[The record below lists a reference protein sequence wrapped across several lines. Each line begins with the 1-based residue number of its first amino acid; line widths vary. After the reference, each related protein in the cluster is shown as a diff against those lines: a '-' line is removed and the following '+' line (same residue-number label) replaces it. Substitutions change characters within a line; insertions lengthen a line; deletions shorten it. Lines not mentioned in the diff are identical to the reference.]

1 MIRRA
6 RRRRTAAPAG
16 ALCAAL
22 SLLLTGCGAA
32 DEGTN
37 GVSELSAGTIEKK
50 ARAAAGAA
58 DSVRL
63 SGTVVS
69 KGQAYRLEMR
79 LKRSGGI
86 GEVSTRGGNN
96 FQLLRVKDA
105 LYLKASSEFWIQ
117 QEQGADADSPSKAD
131 RAAAKK
137 LQGKYVKVPQGD
149 SAYDQLSSFTRMR
162 VLLDGLL
169 TMKGERERGEST
181 TVDGV
186 PAVRVGAD
194 GGRGGT
200 LYVSLNGTPYPLRM
214 ERGGGAGT
222 VELDDW
228 NKKFALRAPK
238 DGQVVDY
245 GKKISAS
252 DGAKKS

>member
-6 RRRRTAAPAG
+6 RRRRTAAPAWVLG
-16 ALCAAL
+16 AVLP
-22 SLLLTGCGAA
+22 LLLAGCGGA

-50 ARAAAGAA
+50 ARAAAEAA

-86 GEVSTRGGNN
+86 GEVSTRGGNT
-96 FQLLRVKDA
+96 FQLLRVKDE
-105 LYLKASSEFWIQ
+105 LYLKANSEFWIQ

-137 LQGKYVKVPQGD
+137 LEGMYVKVPKGD

-169 TMKGERERGEST
+169 TMKGERERGET
-181 TVDGV
+181 TKVDGV
-186 PAVRVGAD
+186 PAVEVRAD

-200 LYVSLNGTPYPLRM
+200 MYVALNGKPYPLRM

-222 VELDDW
+222 VRLDDW
-228 NKKFALRAPK
+228 NTKFAMRAPK
-238 DGQVVDY
+238 DEQVVDY
-245 GKKISAS
+245 GKKISAG
-252 DGAKKS
+252 DEPEKS

>member
-1 MIRRA
+1 MTRRA
-6 RRRRTAAPAG
+6 RRRRTAAPAWVLG
-16 ALCAAL
+16 AVL
-22 SLLLTGCGAA
+22 SLLLTGCGA

-37 GVSELSAGTIEKK
+37 GVSELSPGAIEKK

-86 GEVSTRGGNN
+86 GEVSTRGGNT
-96 FQLLRVKDA
+96 FQLLRVKDE
-105 LYLKASSEFWIQ
+105 LYLKANSEFWIQ

-137 LQGKYVKVPQGD
+137 LEGMYVKVPKGD

-169 TMKGERERGEST
+169 TMKGERERGDNSA
-181 TVDGV
+181 VDGV
-186 PAVRVGAD
+186 PVVQVRAD

-200 LYVSLNGTPYPLRM
+200 MYVSLNGTPYPLRM

-222 VELDDW
+222 VRLDDW
-228 NKKFALRAPK
+228 NKKFAMRAPK
-238 DGQVVDY
+238 DDQVVDY

-252 DGAKKS
+252 DGARKS